1 MNHPETPVAPAPTLA
16 VILAAGD
23 GTRIQPAS
31 GEVVSKPLV
40 QLFGQHLI
48 ERTML
53 TLAHAGVRRFRI
65 VVGAHHERVERT
77 LRGLPHLRDLS
88 IEFAMSHEY
97 KKGVGY
103 SLAVGATGIDEAFVL
118 SMGDHVFDLATV
130 RAFFDRI
137 AEHPDWPQL
146 CTDPDIAGVFDID
159 DATKVMTENG
169 VIKAIGKQLA
179 AYNEIDM
186 GLFVFP
192 AGYGQMIIDAIAR
205 GATSISEIIMY
216 NRELQDF
223 HTAVIPGAVWYDVD
237 TPEAYAEAE
246 RHLRPIEPPSAR

>member
-1 MNHPETPVAPAPTLA
+1 MQPPKTSASPTLA

-31 GEVVSKPLV
+31 GEAVSKPLV

-53 TLAHAGVRRFRI
+53 TLAHAGIRRFRI

-77 LRGLPHLRDLS
+77 IRALPHLGDLGL
-88 IEFAMSHEY
+88 EFVMSHEY
-97 KKGVGY
+97 KKGGGY
-103 SLAVGATGIDEAFVL
+103 SLAAGARGIEESFVL

-130 RAFFDRI
+130 RAFFGRI

-146 CTDPDIAGVFDID
+146 CTDPDITGNFDID
-159 DATKVMTENG
+159 DATKVCTENG
-169 VIKAIGKQLA
+169 VIKDIGKELS

-192 AGYGQMIIDAIAR
+192 AGYAQKIALAIEG
-205 GATSISEIIMY
+205 GATSISEILMY
-216 NRELQDF
+216 NREREDF
-223 HTAVIPGAVWYDVD
+223 HTALIPGAVWYDVD
-237 TPEAYAEAE
+237 TPEVYAEAE
-246 RHLRPIEPPSAR
+246 RHLSAIEPLVR